1 MALASMHLVSPDLVH
16 RISQL
21 YLCQPEN
28 LETLEALKVLKA
40 LQALHTDPVG
50 PIAALKKQ
58 TVCPM
63 SPGPWKPRKPKTIGS
78 MRPRGPKL

>member
-1 MALASMHLVSPDLVH
+1 MPSLDMACCLQLSWVWPPDHSLYMMSTIPEDLMALASMHLVSPDLVH

-40 LQALHTDPVG
+40 LY
-50 PIAALKKQ
+50 
-58 TVCPM
+58 
-63 SPGPWKPRKPKTIGS
+63 KPFIPTLS
-78 MRPRGPKL
+78 AQ